1 MRRDGAVAQAMGRG
15 LFGAGAADL
24 VQAFLQAQAIE
35 RAEGEAHEDL
45 DAVFQLAEC
54 QPRTSLSCPA
64 AGVLSRFSPRTLPL
78 WPSVRTGPPPPDA
91 AASGDE
97 L

>member
-1 MRRDGAVAQAMGRG
+1 MGRG

-24 VQAFLQAQAIE
+24 VQAFLQTQAVE
-35 RAEGEAHEDL
+35 RAQGEAHEDL
-45 DAVFQLAEC
+45 DAVFQFAEC
-54 QPRTSLSCPA
+54 QLRTSLSCPA
-64 AGVLSRFSPRTLPL
+64 AGVLSRFSPQDAPPL
-78 WPSVRTGPPPPDA
+78 ALTFGLAPPDA